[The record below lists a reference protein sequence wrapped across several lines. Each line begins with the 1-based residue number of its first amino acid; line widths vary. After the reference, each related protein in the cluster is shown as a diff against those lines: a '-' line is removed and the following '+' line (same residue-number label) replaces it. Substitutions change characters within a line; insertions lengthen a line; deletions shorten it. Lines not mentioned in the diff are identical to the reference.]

1 MLSKKEVKYIQSLK
15 DKKNRDAEGVFT
27 AEGPKLVNELLAA
40 GMRAKTIYSTEK
52 GAKTNT
58 DADEIKNIDEAE
70 LQRISHFEQA
80 AQTLGIFYK
89 KKLPLYQLQNRLSLV
104 LDGIQDPGN
113 LGTIL
118 RTADWFGI
126 AQIFASPDTADCYN
140 PKVVQSTMGSIARVN
155 VYYLNLVSFLGE
167 AKMPVLGALLNG
179 ENMYKT
185 KPVEEGLIV
194 IGNESKGIRAD
205 VLPFIQQA
213 ITIPRIGSAESL
225 NAAVATGILLSHL
238 VNHSK

>member
-15 DKKNRDAEGVFT
+15 DKKNRDAEDVFI
-27 AEGPKLVNELLAA
+27 AEGPKLVSELLAC
-40 GMRAKTIYSTEK
+40 GMKAKTIYSTEK
-52 GAKTNT
+52 GAKPNI
-58 DADEIKNIDEAE
+58 ALNEIINIDEAE
-70 LQRISHFEQA
+70 LQRISHFEKA
-80 AQTLGIFYK
+80 TQTLGIFYK
-89 KKLPLYQLQNRLSLV
+89 KKLPHYQLQNRLSLV

-113 LGTIL
+113 LGSIM

-140 PKVVQSTMGSIARVN
+140 SKVVQSTMGSIARVN
-155 VYYLNLVSFLGE
+155 LYYLNLSSFLQE
-167 AKMPVLGALLNG
+167 AKLPVLGALLDG

-185 KPVEEGLIV
+185 KPLTEALIV

-213 ITIPRIGSAESL
+213 ITIPRIGGAESL

-238 VNHSK
+238 VGKTS